1 MSKSIDVLF
10 VDDEEHLRRAM
21 QQTLELAG
29 YKVITAPGANEAM
42 ALVSRDFSGIIVT
55 DIRMPGLSG
64 MDLLQLC
71 LEIDA
76 DLPVIFVTGHG
87 DITLA
92 VEAMRA
98 GAYDFIEKPFSSEQ
112 LLDPVARALE
122 KRRLTLEVRHLR
134 DAVTSRRDN
143 LELRLAGR
151 SAAMVRVREQIRAIA
166 PSSAN
171 VLIVGDA
178 GTGKE
183 VVARAIHDLGYNL
196 GAAGN
201 RGGEGTGEETRRPF
215 VPINCSALPTEMI
228 EAELFGYEAGAFPGA
243 VRARFGKFEHA
254 RNGTIF
260 FDGIET
266 LPPEVQA
273 KLVPVLEQQSIT
285 RLGSNE
291 AVRLN
296 VRFIAS
302 SKLGLE
308 EGVEKGWFR
317 ADLLYQVSVATISIP
332 DLAHRREDIGRLFV
346 ELARDAAA
354 RNKLPQPEISEE
366 YLALLAARNWP
377 GNIRELRNVAERYV
391 LGIQKG
397 DRGSSSDGTRLA
409 DRVASF
415 ERQLICSELSAKK
428 GRLKD
433 VYLSLGLSRKSLYE
447 KMLKYGIERKDFL

>member
-1 MSKSIDVLF
+1 MSKTIDVLF

-29 YKVITAPGANEAM
+29 YKVETASSVNEAM
-42 ALVSRDFSGIIVT
+42 ALVSQDFAGIIVT
-55 DIRMPGLSG
+55 DIRMPGQSG
-64 MDLLQLC
+64 MDLLQIC

-151 SAAMVRVREQIRAIA
+151 SAAMVHVREQIRAIA

-171 VLIVGDA
+171 LLILGDT

-183 VVARAIHDLGYNL
+183 VVARAVHDFGYGLG
-196 GAAGN
+196 GRDSGDRQSA
-201 RGGEGTGEETRRPF
+201 GGEINRPF
-215 VPINCSALPTEMI
+215 VAISCSALPTEMI

-266 LPPEVQA
+266 LPLDVQA
-273 KLVPVLEQQSIT
+273 KLVPVLENQSIT

-291 AVRLN
+291 AVDLN

-302 SKLGLE
+302 SKRALE
-308 EGVEKGWFR
+308 EGVSEGWFR
-317 ADLLYQVSVATISIP
+317 ADLLYQISVATINLP
-332 DLAHRREDIGRLFV
+332 DLAQRREDIGRLFV
-346 ELARDAAA
+346 ELVRDAAA
-354 RNKLPQPEISEE
+354 RNKLAQPEISDD

-377 GNIRELRNVAERYV
+377 GNIRELRNVAERHV
-391 LGIQKG
+391 LGLQTG
-397 DRGSSSDGTRLA
+397 EQSGAVEGSRLS

-415 ERQLICSELSAKK
+415 ERQAICSELKAKK

-447 KMLKYGIERKDFL
+447 KMQKHGIDRRDFL